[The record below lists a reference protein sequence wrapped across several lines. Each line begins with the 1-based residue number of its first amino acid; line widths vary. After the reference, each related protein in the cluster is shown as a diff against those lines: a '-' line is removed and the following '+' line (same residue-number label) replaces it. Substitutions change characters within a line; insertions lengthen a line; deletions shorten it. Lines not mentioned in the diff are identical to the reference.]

1 MSWML
6 IIGMTLILFFNRY
19 FFLEPKVAVKLP
31 VFIERMLR
39 YAAPCL
45 LSVIC
50 IPIIFFDAE
59 GGMKPLLNNAYLY
72 AAIFACVIS
81 LRIRN
86 VLLSL
91 VCSMAFFYILLFLL

>member
-1 MSWML
+1 MSWLL
-6 IIGMTLILFFNRY
+6 IIGMALIVFFNRY

-31 VFIERMLR
+31 VFVERMLR

-59 GGMKPLLNNAYLY
+59 GSMKPLWNNAYLY
-72 AAIFACVIS
+72 AGIFACVIS
-81 LRIRN
+81 LKIRN

-91 VCSMAFFYILLFLL
+91 VCSMIFFYILLYFL